1 MKYKDWLK
9 NWLENY
15 VKVSSKHRTY
25 MNYSECVANHI
36 VPNLGDYE
44 LNDLTPFEMQRFVT
58 KLTESGNLKTGS
70 GLSSSTVNGIIT
82 IIKSSLE
89 TAYVVGELKEYP
101 AHSIKR
107 PKLDADEVRC
117 FSVADQKKIESAIL
131 VMDNKKQ
138 RMFGV
143 ILCLYTGLRIGEL
156 LALEWDDVDLQ
167 HGTISI
173 TKTCYYGKNK
183 QGVYCRIVDKPKTS
197 SSKRIIPLP
206 KQIVPLLKEQ
216 KKKSQSIYVISNG
229 SKPVS
234 IRSYQESFSNL
245 LKRIGVPREGFHAL
259 RHTFA
264 TRAIECGMDVKSL
277 SEILGH
283 KNPTITL
290 KKYVHSLMEHK
301 KDMMDKIGKML

>member
-9 NWLENY
+9 SWLENY
-15 VKVSSKHRTY
+15 VKIASKHRTY

-36 VPNLGDYE
+36 EPNLGKYDINE
-44 LNDLTPFEMQRFVT
+44 LTPFEIQRFIT
-58 KLTESGNLKTGS
+58 KLTESGNLKTRE
-70 GLSSSTVNGIIT
+70 GLSPSTVNEIIT
-82 IIKSSLE
+82 IIQNSLE
-89 TAYVVGELKEYP
+89 TAYIVGKLKEYP

-107 PKLDADEVRC
+107 PKLEEQEIRC
-117 FSVADQKKIESAIL
+117 FSVADQKKIETAIL
-131 VMDNKKQ
+131 SLGKKKH
-138 RMFGV
+138 RMIGV
-143 ILCLYTGLRIGEL
+143 IICLYTGLRIGEL

-167 HGTISI
+167 NGTLSI

-183 QGVYCRIVDKPKTS
+183 QGVYCRIVDKPKTA

-206 KQIVPLLKEQ
+206 KQIIPLLKEQ
-216 KKKSQSIYVISNG
+216 RAKSQSIYVISNG
-229 SKPVS
+229 DKPVS
-234 IRSYQESFSNL
+234 IRSYQESFSIL
-245 LKRIGVPREGFHAL
+245 LKKIGVPCEGFHAL

-290 KKYVHSLMEHK
+290 KKYVHSLMDHK
-301 KDMMDKIGKML
+301 KDMMNKLGKLF